1 MLSST
6 AHDFIEACGESGCPA
21 CRLEQA
27 YVKRYLDHLFYES
40 VNDIDLRKTLRANLG
55 FCAEHGWL
63 AATQK
68 RPYRLG
74 LAIIYKDVL
83 NNVMRQL
90 KKETGITT
98 TDWEKA
104 PGVVPIRRVTWKDR
118 IIQTLT
124 PGGYCLACHQQAAI
138 QKSIVE
144 VILAKSVGQQMLE
157 AIRASD
163 GLCMPHLRGVLEASR
178 DANFCQALVGFH
190 LEKYAVIHQDLE
202 EIIRKSDYRFVDE
215 GLGKE
220 ADAWLRALEIVAG
233 RRTR

>member
-27 YVKRYLDHLFYES
+27 YVKRYLDNLFYES
-40 VNDIDLRKTLRANLG
+40 VNDIDIRKTLRGNLG

-90 KKETGITT
+90 KKETGLTT
-98 TDWEKA
+98 IDWEKA
-104 PGVVPIRRVTWKDR
+104 SGVVPIRRVTWVDR
-118 IIQTLT
+118 ITRSLT
-124 PGGYCLACHQQAAI
+124 PRGQCPACTQQAAI
-138 QKSIVE
+138 QKAIVE
-144 VILAKSVGQQMLE
+144 TVAGKPSSQQMLT
-157 AIRASD
+157 AIRASA
-163 GLCMPHLRGVLEASR
+163 GLCMPHLRGVLKASH
-178 DANFCQALVGFH
+178 DSHFCDVLVGSH

-220 ADAWLRALEIVAG
+220 ADAWLRALEIVVG
-233 RRTR
+233 RRNQ

>member
-27 YVKRYLDHLFYES
+27 YVKRYLDNLFYES
-40 VNDIDLRKTLRANLG
+40 VNDIDLRKTLRGNLG

-83 NNVMRQL
+83 INVMRQL
-90 KKETGITT
+90 KKEAGSTNPE
-98 TDWEKA
+98 WEKSSA
-104 PGVVPIRRVTWKDR
+104 VVPSRRVTWVDR
-118 IIQTLT
+118 IIRSIT
-124 PGGYCLACHQQAAI
+124 PRGRCPACHQQAAI
-138 QKSIVE
+138 HKSIAE
-144 VILAKSVGQQMLE
+144 TVGEKVVSQQMLT
-157 AIRASD
+157 AIRSSA
-163 GLCMPHLRGVLEASR
+163 GLCMPHLRGVLKASR
-178 DANFCQALVGFH
+178 DSHFCEALVGIQ

-220 ADAWLRALEIVAG
+220 ADAWLRALGIVAG
-233 RRTR
+233 RRDQ

>member
-6 AHDFIEACGESGCPA
+6 AHDFIEACRESGCPA
-21 CRLEQA
+21 CRQEQT
-27 YVKRYLDHLFYES
+27 YIKRYLDNLFYES
-40 VNDIDLRKTLRANLG
+40 VNDIDLRKMLRGNLG

-83 NNVMRQL
+83 INVIRQL
-90 KKETGITT
+90 KKESGITT
-98 TDWEKA
+98 TDWEKGT
-104 PGVVPIRRVTWKDR
+104 GVVPIRRVTWMDR
-118 IIQTLT
+118 ILRSIT
-124 PGGYCLACHQQAAI
+124 PRGHCPACHQQADI
-138 QKSIVE
+138 QKIIAETV
-144 VILAKSVGQQMLE
+144 AGKAARQPMLT

-163 GLCMPHLRGVLEASR
+163 GLCIPHLRGVLKASR
-178 DANFCQALVGFH
+178 DSHFCEALVGIH
-190 LEKYAVIHQDLE
+190 LEKYTLIHQDLE

-220 ADAWLRALEIVAG
+220 ADAWLRALGIVAG
-233 RRTR
+233 YRNK